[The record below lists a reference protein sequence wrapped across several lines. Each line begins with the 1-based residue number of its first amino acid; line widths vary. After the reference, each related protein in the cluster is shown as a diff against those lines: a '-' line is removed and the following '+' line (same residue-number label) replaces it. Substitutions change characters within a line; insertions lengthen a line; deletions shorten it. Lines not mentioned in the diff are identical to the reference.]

1 MVDCSTSSP
10 TTCIFFIA
18 YLSSIMRMQKSSN
31 LHPIEEDREDETW
44 IDGVSLMLLHNQDED
59 GEGYDEEDE

>member
-1 MVDCSTSSP
+1 MG
-10 TTCIFFIA
+10 
-18 YLSSIMRMQKSSN
+18 MQNSSN
-31 LHPIEEDREDETW
+31 INSIEEDGNDETW